1 MASASREASL
11 PADSEKGQ
19 LLAASDKGGSAD
31 RNELDDSLSSDG
43 ESEAVM
49 PHRSLRA
56 KLNLP
61 ETTPSLGETWMCSTP
76 AEATI
81 TALVCLGYSLFG
93 PLLILSNKYL
103 LTRAG
108 FPYPLLVTCITQ
120 AVTSLI
126 AFIIIRVFRAVRLAH
141 DLSWSFYATWAPRSR
156 RDRAKIAEI
165 SCE

>member
-19 LLAASDKGGSAD
+19 LLAASANGDSAH
-31 RNELDDSLSSDG
+31 RELSDSDSLSSDE
-43 ESEAVM
+43 ESGAVQ
-49 PHRSLRA
+49 PRRSLRA

-61 ETTPSLGETWMCSTP
+61 ERTPRLGDTWMCSTP

-156 RDRAKIAEI
+156 RDRAKIT
-165 SCE
+165 